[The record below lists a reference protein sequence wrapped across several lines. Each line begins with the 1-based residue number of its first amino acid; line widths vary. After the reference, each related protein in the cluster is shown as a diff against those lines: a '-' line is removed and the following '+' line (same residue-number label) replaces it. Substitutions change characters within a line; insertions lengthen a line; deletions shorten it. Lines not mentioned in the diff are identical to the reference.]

1 MIMLCSMI
9 LSVQSVSRRYE
20 VKDYDRGGRWGR
32 FLGLFTIVTFTDD
45 ECSADGDIGE
55 ICAEDDG
62 STIFSFSRLSSKQF
76 NAMSIK
82 SLKSYLIPRIFDEIS
97 NSYFT
102 AMIIL

>member
-20 VKDYDRGGRWGR
+20 VKNYDRGGRWGR

-55 ICAEDDG
+55 ICAVDD
-62 STIFSFSRLSSKQF
+62 L
-76 NAMSIK
+76 NM
-82 SLKSYLIPRIFDEIS
+82 
-97 NSYFT
+97 
-102 AMIIL
+102 